1 MSQIVQQPDAH
12 FPLCDVD
19 DAIIKRQKRRM
30 PAPSIKAAATTTTE
44 VDGEEQQ
51 QQAEGSVA
59 TSTAAAAAPAPEAA
73 ARRASKMVTLP
84 GKVKPHY
91 ALVVVAVVVLT
102 K

>member
-30 PAPSIKAAATTTTE
+30 PAPSIKAAAIPTTTTE
-44 VDGEEQQ
+44 GDGEEQQ

-59 TSTAAAAAPAPEAA
+59 TSTAAVAPEAA
-73 ARRASKMVTLP
+73 VRRASKMVTLP

-91 ALVVVAVVVLT
+91 ALVVAVVVLT